1 MDYVLVV
8 SVAFLA
14 AALALLSGFG
24 LGTILTPVFLVFYE
38 AKVAVFLVAI
48 VHLLNNLLKFVLFR
62 KHIDFEIVKRFG
74 VLAIVGGFLGAFGQI
89 YLANEALQKIIGA
102 VLIFLGLQEWVPSK
116 LQFRFPKAI
125 DPIGGFLSGLVG
137 GLIGNQG
144 AIRSAFLLNYKMSK
158 ETFIA
163 TGVVIA
169 CVIDLVRIPIYWLSY
184 ASSLQQA
191 WPSLIILIGFT
202 FLGTLFG
209 NFLLK
214 RFSLSHFRKF
224 VAGIIILMGI
234 YLIFKPRK
242 LCLKRLF

>member
-1 MDYVLVV
+1 MNFFVVLLI
-8 SVAFLA
+8 AFLT

-24 LGTILTPVFLVFYE
+24 LGTILTPVFLLFYE

-74 VLAIVGGFLGAFGQI
+74 ILAVVGGFLGAFGQI
-89 YLANEALQKIIGA
+89 YLANETLQKIIG
-102 VLIFLGLQEWVPSK
+102 VILIFLGLQEWIPSK

-125 DPIGGFLSGLVG
+125 DPIGGFFSGLIG
-137 GLIGNQG
+137 GLVGNQG
-144 AIRSAFLLNYKMSK
+144 AIRSAFLLNYQMSK

-169 CVIDLVRIPIYWLSY
+169 CVIDFVRIPIYSISY

-209 NFLLK
+209 SFLLK
-214 RFSLSHFRKF
+214 RFSISHFRKF
-224 VAGIIILMGI
+224 VASIIVFMGI
-234 YLIFKPRK
+234 YLIF
-242 LCLKRLF
+242 